1 MVQPVAITFE
11 DFAIHIATKL
21 GVRPS
26 GKSAVFD
33 PKSMATANLFL
44 FGNSGHQ
51 DRRTSM
57 GPRLLELLPSVSCF
71 LCLPTWCWLCRKS
84 TYLEYRRPGFVV
96 DFQGVRYCL
105 GLPIS
110 IINKGCTLGRLF
122 DVAGRSTKD
131 VTLSF
136 LSLVRTYTQYY
147 VHSELYAMRGECSL
161 VRSA

>member
-11 DFAIHIATKL
+11 DFAIHTAKKL
-21 GVRPS
+21 RVRPS
-26 GKSAVFD
+26 GKICCFRS
-33 PKSMATANLFL
+33 KSTAIADFSP
-44 FGNSGHQ
+44 FGNSDHQ
-51 DRRTSM
+51 GRRASM

-84 TYLEYRRPGFVV
+84 TYLEYCRPGFVV
-96 DFQGVRYCL
+96 DFQGVRYRL
-105 GLPIS
+105 GLLIS

-131 VTLSF
+131 ATLSF
-136 LSLVRTYTQYY
+136 LSLVHTYTQYY

-161 VRSA
+161 VRYA